1 MVSSKQDIL
10 PLRFVRLEEKAIS
23 ECISCGIC
31 VDVCPCI
38 PMSKLQDMNPEEI
51 SREVVEFLKGGP
63 LSKIIIE
70 RAFAC
75 CRCGVCIDICPVGIN
90 VYNLQQALRSE
101 ILAAGKQQLTM
112 NQFNACNR
120 VWNDYDFDDI
130 LASIQIKPSERR
142 WGDSIPQK
150 LQRKDIILFLGCST
164 RRYVDKV
171 NTVLD
176 ILEMIGLDF
185 VTIGGGAI
193 CCGGRAQIAGRLQEA
208 DGQGLRLISTLAQY
222 KPNEVL
228 VICPACLYM
237 MKKEIPNFV
246 DVPFQTK
253 HVLEVIA
260 DNLESLHFSH
270 PVNKT
275 VTFHDP
281 CKLGRM
287 CGDNASARKILQ
299 AIPGIK
305 LVEMSQGK
313 ENLNCCGGTAWRY
326 NPMYAKVLPKKTMD
340 YVEAIKV
347 DALATACLF
356 CYLRFWEAS
365 SEYQYNVFDVIELVG
380 EGLGIRYENKLL
392 RFLSYHDSE
401 RVIEETK
408 DYIEESPYS
417 IEEMRVVLRYLMP

>member
-10 PLRFVRLEEKAIS
+10 PLRFVQLEEKAIS

-38 PMSKLQDMNPEEI
+38 PMSKLQDMNSEKI
-51 SREVVEFLKGGP
+51 SREVVEFLKGGS
-63 LSKIIIE
+63 LSEIVIE

-90 VYNLQQALRSE
+90 VYNLQQVLRSE
-101 ILAAGKQQLTM
+101 ILAAGKRQLTL
-112 NQFNACNR
+112 NQLRIGNR
-120 VWNDYDFDDI
+120 IWGEYDFDNI
-130 LASIQIKPSERR
+130 LASIQIKPSEKR
-142 WGDSIPQK
+142 WVDGIPQNVQGK
-150 LQRKDIILFLGCST
+150 NIILFLGCST

-171 NTVLD
+171 NTTLD
-176 ILEMIGLDF
+176 ILEMLGLDF
-185 VTIGGGAI
+185 LAIGGGAI
-193 CCGGRAQIAGRLQEA
+193 CCGARAQIAGRLEEA
-208 DGQGLRLISTLAQY
+208 DTQGLRLISTLARY

-260 DNLESLHFSH
+260 DNLERLHFSH
-270 PVNKT
+270 PVNKK
-275 VTFHDP
+275 VAFHDP

-299 AIPGIK
+299 SIPGIK
-305 LVEMSQGK
+305 LVEMSQRK
-313 ENLNCCGGTAWRY
+313 EDVNCCGGTAWRY
-326 NPMYAKVLPKKTMD
+326 NPQYAKILRKKTMD
-340 YVEAIKV
+340 YAEAIKV

-356 CYLRFWEAS
+356 CYLHFWEAS
-365 SEYQYNVFDVIELVG
+365 SEYHYDVFDVIELVG

-417 IEEMRVVLRYLMP
+417 IEEMRQLLAYLMP